1 MTCAGVNVRIP
12 NPEDTHMTHFPLFAD
27 LTHQPCLVVG
37 GGEVAARKVARLLR
51 AHARVTVN
59 APALCDELAGRA
71 SSGEIRHV
79 AGEFDTALIPPQL
92 LVIAATSDRAVNRR
106 VADAAALAKRLCNVV
121 DDGEL
126 STCIMPAVVDRSPLV
141 IAVSSAGQSPVLA
154 RRLRQQIEAW
164 LPSRIGELATWAG
177 AWREAVRERIH
188 THAGRLRFWERVF
201 DGDPARAVLAGD
213 PVAADADM
221 RHALHAAEPES
232 AGVAWFVGAGPGDP
246 GLITRRGLQLLQDA
260 DVILHDRLV
269 SNDIL
274 EFARRDAQ
282 LISVGKLPGGLPTAQ
297 DRINAQLVELVA
309 AGHRVCRLKGGDPF
323 IFGRGAEEVAA
334 VAAAGQAF
342 EVVPGITAAVGCAAA
357 TGIPLTH
364 RDFSSAVTFVTAHR
378 AGDSGARTTEPDWP
392 LLARGTHTLV
402 IYMGVRRLAEISD
415 DLIRHGRAAATPAA
429 LIENGTTDRQRVV
442 GGRLDEIA
450 RLATAAGVRPPAL
463 LIIGD
468 VVEIADKLDWIA
480 EPDATGL
487 NLVMA
492 SG

>member
-1 MTCAGVNVRIP
+1 
-12 NPEDTHMTHFPLFAD
+12 MTHFPLFANLAD
-27 LTHQPCLVVG
+27 QPCLVVG

-51 AHARVTVN
+51 AGARVTVN
-59 APALCDELAGRA
+59 APRLCHELAARA
-71 SSGEIRHV
+71 TSGEIRHV
-79 AGEFDTALIPPQL
+79 ADELDTALIPPQL

-106 VADAAALAKRLCNVV
+106 VADAAAMAKRLCNVV

-164 LPSRIGELATWAG
+164 LPSRIGELAAWAG

-201 DGDPARAVLAGD
+201 DRSPARAMLAGD
-213 PVAADADM
+213 RAAADEHM
-221 RHALHAAEPES
+221 RHALETVERRTAPIGA
-232 AGVAWFVGAGPGDP
+232 AWFVGAGPGDP

-260 DVILHDRLV
+260 DVVLHDRLV
-269 SNDIL
+269 SPDIL
-274 EFARRDAQ
+274 EFARRDAR
-282 LISVGKLPGGLPTAQ
+282 LISVGKLPGGPSTAQ
-297 DRINAQLVELVA
+297 DRINARLVDLVA

-334 VAAAGQAF
+334 VAGAGHAY
-342 EVVPGITAAVGCAAA
+342 EVVPGITAGVGCAAA

-364 RDFSSAVTFVTAHR
+364 RDFSSAVTFVTANR
-378 AGDSGARTTEPDWP
+378 AGGAGADDPDWP
-392 LLARGTHTLV
+392 LLARGRHTLV
-402 IYMGVRRLAEISD
+402 IYMGVRRLADISG

-450 RLATAAGVRPPAL
+450 SLATAAAVRPPAIL
-463 LIIGD
+463 VVGD
-468 VVEIADKLDWIA
+468 VVDIADKLDWIA
-480 EPDATGL
+480 DPDAAGRMPA
-487 NLVMA
+487 VA
-492 SG
+492 SR